1 MIAIVEFMR
10 ALLPA
15 LPILAPLLAVV
26 AFSGTALAQS
36 AQRPEPTPVS
46 PVTVMPPTLP
56 PKVTATWPAAGEAVA
71 PGVLVLKVAFD
82 QKMTPLA
89 WNYADAAG
97 GERPECVRAPR
108 LLNDGKTFV
117 LLCRTKPGK
126 SYAISFNA
134 VREGG
139 FANEAENPAL
149 TAQLAFTTNTATSVY
164 TLKSAMKAA
173 GLKDDEAPIQEAPPV
188 TPAAP

>member
-1 MIAIVEFMR
+1 MIAIVQLMR
-10 ALLPA
+10 APLLA
-15 LPILAPLLAVV
+15 LPILLAV
-26 AFSGTALAQS
+26 SGAALAQ
-36 AQRPEPTPVS
+36 QPPRPEPTPVS

-71 PGVLVLKVAFD
+71 PGILVLKVAFD

-108 LLNDGKTFV
+108 LLNDGRTFV

-126 SYAISFNA
+126 SYAVGFNA
-134 VREGG
+134 VRDGG

-149 TAQLAFTTNTATSVY
+149 TAQLAFTTSTAPSVY

-173 GLKDDEAPIQEAPPV
+173 GLKDDEAPIQEAPPLV
-188 TPAAP
+188 SAKP

>member
-1 MIAIVEFMR
+1 MR
-10 ALLPA
+10 ASFLAP
-15 LPILAPLLAVV
+15 PILTVLAV
-26 AFSGTALAQS
+26 AGTALAQPS
-36 AQRPEPTPVS
+36 QRPEPTPVS

-56 PKVTATWPAAGEAVA
+56 PKVISTWPAGGEAVA
-71 PGVLVLKVAFD
+71 PGILVLKVAFD

-89 WNYADAAG
+89 WNYAAAAG

-126 SYAISFNA
+126 SYAIGFNA
-134 VREGG
+134 VRDGG

-149 TAQLAFTTNTATSVY
+149 AAQLAFTTNTTPSVY
-164 TLKSAMKAA
+164 TLKAAMKAA
-173 GLKDDEAPIQEAPPV
+173 GLKDDEGPIQEAPPQ
-188 TPAAP
+188 TPATP